1 MKNHLLGLSLIST
14 AMLLSSCN
22 STAMKTCESIRDD
35 IVELSE
41 KDRASRGY
49 AIVKIYEPVEVSR
62 SNEKLSCEGRA
73 SWSDQDETKLKYST
87 YKDSEGEWM
96 LEYEPV
102 Q

>member
-1 MKNHLLGLSLIST
+1 MKTPIVGLPVIAT

-22 STAMKTCESIRDD
+22 STATKTCESIREE

-41 KDRASRGY
+41 QDRASRGY
-49 AIVKIYEPVEVSR
+49 AIVKIYEPTEVSR
-62 SNEKLSCEGRA
+62 SNEKLVCEGRA

-96 LEYEPV
+96 LEYAPI